1 MKMKWVLVVIVL
13 CAYAQSADKP
23 RVYVSESNSWEMGG
37 GSSSPFGGETH
48 GGARPQTAEIVKT
61 FNQRCPDVVINNKQD
76 RADYVVVIDHEGG
89 KTFILRDNKVAV
101 FNRDGDAVMSN
112 STRSLGNAVKDAC
125 TAILRDWPSARERA
139 QHDTADSSKERAQ
152 K

>member
-1 MKMKWVLVVIVL
+1 MRMKWVLVVMAL
-13 CAYAQSADKP
+13 CVYAQSADKP

-37 GSSSPFGGETH
+37 GSSSPFGGDTH

-76 RADYVVVIDHEGG
+76 KADYLVVVEHDGG
-89 KTFILRDNKVAV
+89 KVFILRDNKMAV
-101 FNRDGDAVMSN
+101 FNREGDAIMSN

-125 TAILRDWPSARERA
+125 TAILHDWPRARERA
-139 QHDTADSSKERAQ
+139 RRETASSKETAQ

>member
-1 MKMKWVLVVIVL
+1 MKWVLVVMAL
-13 CAYAQSADKP
+13 CVYAQSADKP
-23 RVYVSESNSWEMGG
+23 RVYISESNSWEMGG

-76 RADYVVVIDHEGG
+76 KADYLVVVEHDGG
-89 KTFILRDNKVAV
+89 KVFILRDNKMAV
-101 FNRDGDAVMSN
+101 FNREGDAIMSN

-125 TAILRDWPSARERA
+125 TAILHDWPRARERA
-139 QHDTADSSKERAQ
+139 RRETASSKETAQ

>member
-1 MKMKWVLVVIVL
+1 MKMKWVLAVVVL
-13 CAYAQSADKP
+13 CAYAQSADRP
-23 RVYVSESNSWEMGG
+23 RVYVNESNSWEMGG

-61 FNQRCPDVVINNKQD
+61 FNQRCPDVVINNKQEK
-76 RADYVVVIDHEGG
+76 ADYVVVIDHEGG
-89 KTFILRDNKVAV
+89 KTFILRDNKIAV
-101 FNRDGDAVMSN
+101 YNRDGDALMSN

-125 TAILRDWPSARERA
+125 SAILHDWPRARERA
-139 QHDTADSSKERAQ
+139 RRDTADASKERAQ